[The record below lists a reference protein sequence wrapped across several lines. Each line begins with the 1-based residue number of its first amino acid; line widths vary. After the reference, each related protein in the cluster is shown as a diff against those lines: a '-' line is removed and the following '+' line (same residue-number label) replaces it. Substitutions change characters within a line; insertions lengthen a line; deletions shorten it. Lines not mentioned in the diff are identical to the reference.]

1 MDERRAEEIIEEVE
15 IMTTQFEFHLLGTN
29 APEGQLDA
37 HHLIA
42 IVQSLKSIALH
53 IGRSETDAER
63 LGRAPARVHRVAT
76 LVIGMESGSTT
87 ILARR
92 AGVGAN
98 ILNFDLADEVAFEA
112 KFESLME
119 SIA

>member
-1 MDERRAEEIIEEVE
+1 
-15 IMTTQFEFHLLGTN
+15 
-29 APEGQLDA
+29 
-37 HHLIA
+37 
-42 IVQSLKSIALH
+42 
-53 IGRSETDAER
+53 
-63 LGRAPARVHRVAT
+63 
-76 LVIGMESGSTT
+76 MESGSTT

-119 SIA
+119 SIARDQRPDG